1 MVARDSSSCR
11 AGTGGFHVSEK
22 QIEVFAVPRGERTKR
37 ARNNV
42 EDGAEASTVGGEMPV
57 DPALD
62 LLHKRMASELE
73 ALRELVKKAE
83 LISRGPACK
92 GGAAPAGRRKRILA
106 AEPRPQPRVEA
117 GGKMQSVKRRKMS
130 PPLHQNQKQRQ
141 IEVPR
146 MSPDE
151 REQLAGRLASLAAVP
166 GHIVE
171 FLQQQFGGGAD
182 PEGEIEIDV
191 LKVEDSVLFELKT
204 RLDKFAEESLIA
216 DAGFL
221 PKEEHGS
228 AMMDLDPKTTQMGS
242 NLAEVIRS
250 DAIPGQDEGDVDICG
265 VSGSDSGSSSSSSDS
280 SDGSSSGC
288 DDSDSESD
296 SDEVV
301 SGRAP
306 PAVLLPEENGT
317 SAQPPPDPAPEAS
330 QSTDPES
337 VPDDG
342 AGSTAPPALLPE
354 GGLPCRRDLQGEGP
368 PGADGDGEGGAAKRE
383 HPPRGPAALVH
394 RRVWPSR
401 HHAAARALPQGRR
414 VARG

>member
-1 MVARDSSSCR
+1 
-11 AGTGGFHVSEK
+11 
-22 QIEVFAVPRGERTKR
+22 
-37 ARNNV
+37 
-42 EDGAEASTVGGEMPV
+42 MPV

-106 AEPRPQPRVEA
+106 AEPRP
-117 GGKMQSVKRRKMS
+117 RKMS
-130 PPLHQNQKQRQ
+130 PPLHQNQKQRH

-228 AMMDLDPKTTQMGS
+228 VTM
-242 NLAEVIRS
+242 EVIRS
-250 DAIPGQDEGDVDICG
+250 DAIPEQDEEDVDICG
-265 VSGSDSGSSSSSSDS
+265 ASDSDSDSSSSSSSDS
-280 SDGSSSGC
+280 DGSSSG
-288 DDSDSESD
+288 SD

-354 GGLPCRRDLQGEGP
+354 VVSPAQP
-368 PGADGDGEGGAAKRE
+368 PS
-383 HPPRGPAALVH
+383 HPA
-394 RRVWPSR
+394 SE
-401 HHAAARALPQGRR
+401 
-414 VARG
+414 VARIAEQTKVRGVQRAAPRAVCLAGAIYRAKVRRELMEMERAVQPNESIHPEVLQRLCIAEYGRPGIMRQLGLFLKADA

>member
-1 MVARDSSSCR
+1 
-11 AGTGGFHVSEK
+11 
-22 QIEVFAVPRGERTKR
+22 
-37 ARNNV
+37 
-42 EDGAEASTVGGEMPV
+42 
-57 DPALD
+57 
-62 LLHKRMASELE
+62 
-73 ALRELVKKAE
+73 
-83 LISRGPACK
+83 
-92 GGAAPAGRRKRILA
+92 
-106 AEPRPQPRVEA
+106 
-117 GGKMQSVKRRKMS
+117 MQSVKRRKMS
-130 PPLHQNQKQRQ
+130 PPLHQNQKQRH

-228 AMMDLDPKTTQMGS
+228 VTM
-242 NLAEVIRS
+242 EVIRS
-250 DAIPGQDEGDVDICG
+250 DAIPEQDEEDVDICG
-265 VSGSDSGSSSSSSDS
+265 ASDSDSDSSSSSSSDS
-280 SDGSSSGC
+280 DGSSSG
-288 DDSDSESD
+288 SD

-383 HPPRGPAALVH
+383 HPPRGPAAPVH

-414 VARG
+414 VVLQPKQAGLQEQDR